1 MGHFKLLQKNN
12 ERNPVDRDGNLVS
25 LLTHSLPPSNTKLKH
40 IKDILST
47 NLSSSFPRNAK
58 CLDT

>member
-1 MGHFKLLQKNN
+1 MH
-12 ERNPVDRDGNLVS
+12 RDGNLVS
-25 LLTHSLPPSNTKLKH
+25 LLTHSLPASNTKLKH